1 MRIAACS
8 TEMPS
13 PPRWIADGAGRRV
26 APRTPAGALFTRRA
40 EGDPVST
47 DLLRPHDHAE
57 AVALFRAE
65 VIGALARRELS
76 RGELAAEIRKLA
88 KLRFRPPG
96 RRATKAYGES
106 TLQRWLYAYRRGGL
120 AALKP
125 GARSDRGRGRELTP
139 EQRELLLDIRREHPG
154 ASVPLI
160 LRTLVLDGRL
170 AKGAVSATTVARLY
184 REAKLPR
191 GVRQDGHTRLRWQA
205 DHPGALWHGD
215 YGDTANMRTRGHFPV
230 ENGGSRI
237 GITEALTGE

>member
-8 TEMPS
+8 SEKPS

-26 APRTPAGALFTRRA
+26 ARKSPAGASSLRRA

-96 RRATKAYGES
+96 RRAS
-106 TLQRWLYAYRRGGL
+106 
-120 AALKP
+120 
-125 GARSDRGRGRELTP
+125 S
-139 EQRELLLDIRREHPG
+139 
-154 ASVPLI
+154 S
-160 LRTLVLDGRL
+160 
-170 AKGAVSATTVARLY
+170 
-184 REAKLPR
+184 
-191 GVRQDGHTRLRWQA
+191 
-205 DHPGALWHGD
+205 
-215 YGDTANMRTRGHFPV
+215 F
-230 ENGGSRI
+230 
-237 GITEALTGE
+237 